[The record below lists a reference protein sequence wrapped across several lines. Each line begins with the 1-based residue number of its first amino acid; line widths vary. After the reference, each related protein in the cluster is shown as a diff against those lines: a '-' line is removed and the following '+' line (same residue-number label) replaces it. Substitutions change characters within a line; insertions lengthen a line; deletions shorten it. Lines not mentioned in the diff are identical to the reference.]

1 VTKLLSGVL
10 AWPAL
15 WVSSARTEDGCLGRL
30 LLAMCAPLAAG
41 TVASPATGG
50 WALPVV
56 LASVSATVIAPL
68 AAAGFRD
75 VFRRLR

>member
-1 VTKLLSGVL
+1 
-10 AWPAL
+10 
-15 WVSSARTEDGCLGRL
+15 
-30 LLAMCAPLAAG
+30 MCAPLAAG